1 LIDSGALRCVN
12 PLLQL
17 TGCPHTP
24 ISDVA
29 RETHLAMREIMK
41 TQRGFSLV
49 ELMVALVAGLI
60 VSGAVVAF
68 TMSSM
73 KSNSEYVLSTRLT
86 QELRNTL
93 DLATRD
99 LRRAGYDDDALKY
112 VGNDNASPFSP
123 LHLETTTESD
133 GSKSSCVIYAY
144 DRTYP
149 NGSTVASPATPPNA
163 GALNLDNGE
172 VRGIRRRQVT
182 SNGRTVGVIEY
193 AESAGTVK
201 PECSNASAS
210 YSTNPPTCV
219 ATWCPLSDS
228 RKLDITGFEIV
239 NNFQDIGTSGNEMRM
254 RTLDIKIIG
263 RLAGSTEFTRDVLTR
278 VKVSAD
284 CARSDFSACSNA
296 SP

>member
-1 LIDSGALRCVN
+1 
-12 PLLQL
+12 
-17 TGCPHTP
+17 
-24 ISDVA
+24 
-29 RETHLAMREIMK
+29 MK

-133 GSKSSCVIYAY
+133 GSKSSCVVYAY

-149 NGSTVASPATPPNA
+149 NGSTTAVGTA
-163 GALNLDNGE
+163 GVLDLDNGE
-172 VRGIRRRQVT
+172 VRGIRRKQVT

-193 AESAGTVK
+193 AESDGTVK
-201 PECSNASAS
+201 PDCSDASAS

-228 RKLDITGFEIV
+228 RRLDITGFEIV
-239 NNFQDIGTSGNEMRM
+239 NNFQDLGTSGNEMRM

-296 SP
+296 YP